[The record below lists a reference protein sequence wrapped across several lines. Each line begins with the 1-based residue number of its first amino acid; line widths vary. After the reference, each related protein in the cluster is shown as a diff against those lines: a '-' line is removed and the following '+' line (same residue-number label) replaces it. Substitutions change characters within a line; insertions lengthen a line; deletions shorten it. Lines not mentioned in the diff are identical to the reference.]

1 MWWPVVAVALYELI
15 LFRSNVFSGRGSA
28 QIFIEFSFFLGAID
42 SGGMTGWWWSERLVA
57 LADIYSLIGTRFVK
71 HMIIFPPETNKY

>member
-42 SGGMTGWWWSERLVA
+42 SGGMTGWWWS
-57 LADIYSLIGTRFVK
+57 D
-71 HMIIFPPETNKY
+71 